1 MGMTGLSGPGA
12 DSADSPR
19 QLQAVARI
27 AHLLNSPLPL
37 DDLLRELVTLAAQVV
52 QAQAASLFRLDPTRN
67 ELVFDVVTGPKQ
79 EALTRK
85 RLPVG
90 VGVAGWVAQQ
100 RTAVAVPN
108 VQADGRFYP
117 AFDVELGF
125 QTRNLLVVPMFL
137 RGELTGVL
145 EAVNR
150 KGETAFTPEDEL
162 VLTTFAS
169 QAAIAIDNA
178 RMQVELLEK
187 ARLEQELAI
196 AARMQA
202 DLLPK
207 RMPQLPG
214 YDVAARMVPSET
226 IGGDFYDFI
235 AIAHD
240 HLGITVADGAGKG
253 IPGALL
259 MALTRSALNVQ
270 VTTAYAVRDIIAKLN
285 DHLVAETPAHVFV
298 TLFYGALDI
307 PGRRLTYTNAGHPAG
322 LLLRGEG
329 CRRLETGGPLLGVI
343 PGESYEEE
351 QVRFLPGDLLA
362 LYSDGVTEAMD
373 TSGEAFSEGRLVA
386 TLRASAHLPS
396 VQIVRRVHDEVTRF
410 IGGQTFA
417 DDFTLLILK
426 VL

>member
-1 MGMTGLSGPGA
+1 MHETNLSGLGA
-12 DSADSPR
+12 QSADSPR

-27 AHLLNSPLPL
+27 AYLLNSPLPL

-52 QAQAASLFRLDPTRN
+52 QAQAASLFRLDSSQN
-67 ELVFDVVTGPKQ
+67 ELVFDVVTGPQ
-79 EALTRK
+79 QQALTRK

-90 VGVAGWVAQQ
+90 VGVAGWVAQH
-100 RTAVAVPN
+100 RTAVAVRN

-125 QTRNLLVVPMFL
+125 QTKNLLVVPMFL

-207 RMPQLPG
+207 RMPDLPG

-235 AIAHD
+235 PIAHD
-240 HLGITVADGAGKG
+240 HVGITVADGAGKG

-285 DHLVAETPAHVFV
+285 DHLATETAPHLFV

-329 CRRLETGGPLLGVI
+329 CRRLETGGSLLGVI

-351 QVRFLPGDLLA
+351 QVRLHPGDLLA

-373 TSGEAFSEGRLVA
+373 PSGEAFSENRLVTA
-386 TLRASAHLPS
+386 LKASSHLPS
-396 VQIVRRVHDEVTRF
+396 AQIVRRVHDEVTRF
-410 IGGQTFA
+410 IGGRSFA